1 MNILFTCAGRRN
13 YLINYFR
20 ESLEN
25 SDKIFAGDMDMSA
38 PALVDADIA
47 IKLPSIYDDNYI
59 PTLLE
64 VIDKNKIDAIISL
77 NDLEAPILSKARGLF
92 DKTNCSLL
100 VSDDRVI
107 QITFDK
113 KETATFL
120 TSIGLN
126 TPLTF
131 TKETDFI
138 KALEEERISFPIVIK
153 PRWGSAS
160 IGIEFPQDL
169 KEFQL
174 VNELSKIKLQR
185 TILAQAS
192 MKELDEALLYQEKI
206 VGKEYGL
213 DILND
218 FEGNYVATFAREK
231 LSMRAGETDKA
242 ISIVNEEFEA
252 IGRAISQ
259 NLKHIGNLDCDVLY
273 RDGKYYVLEMN
284 ARFGGGYPFSHEA
297 GGKGANCYVAW
308 LKGEIEIS
316 KYLKY
321 QDGIRFSKCDRLIKV

>member
-20 ESLEN
+20 EFLDEG
-25 SDKIFAGDMDMSA
+25 DKIYAGDMDITA
-38 PALVDADIA
+38 PALADADVA
-47 IKLPSIYDDNYI
+47 VKLPSIYDEDYI
-59 PTLLE
+59 PTLIRVVE
-64 VIDKNKIDAIISL
+64 TSKIDAIISL
-77 NDLEAPILSKARGLF
+77 NDLEAPILSKARAEF
-92 DKTNCSLL
+92 DKVNCHVL

-107 QITFDK
+107 GITFDK

-120 TSIGLN
+120 ASIGLN

-138 KALEEERISFPIVIK
+138 KALEEERICFPIVIK

-231 LSMRAGETDKA
+231 LNMRAGETDKA
-242 ISIVNEEFEA
+242 ITVISDELEA

-259 NLKHIGNLDCDVLY
+259 NLRHIGNLDCDVLC
-273 RDGKYYVLEMN
+273 RDGQYYVLEMN

-297 GGKGANCYVAW
+297 GGKGVACYVAW
-308 LKGEIEIS
+308 LKGDKDVS
-316 KYLKY
+316 KFLQYY
-321 QDGIRFSKCDRLIKV
+321 GGIRYSKCDRLIQI